1 VLVKGKI
8 LNMKT
13 LGMDVGGTNI
23 KYGIVQCEL
32 QITNYKLQIT
42 NSVKTEA
49 SKGKEFTINKIISII
64 EKCKKDYDIKSVGIG
79 IAGLVDSASGI
90 IFESPNLPDWK
101 DINLKNE
108 LKVVDRPIFIDNDA
122 NCFAYGEYLL
132 RNDRTIR
139 NLIGITLGTG
149 IGGGLIT
156 DGELYHGSYG
166 FAAEIGHIKVV
177 PDGRRCNCGQNG
189 CLEAYSSGF
198 AIEKKSK
205 EIFGEKI
212 EVSKLYKMALK
223 DNRNAIK
230 IFNEAFEKLGIV
242 CAGLIN
248 LLNPDIIVLGGGLS
262 NMRDFL
268 LIPVKNVV
276 QKNCY
281 EKLYKKVRIEVSK
294 SDMDSAIIGAATL
307 SLKNSQDNKLT

>member
-13 LGMDVGGTNI
+13 LGMDIGGTNI
-23 KYGIVQCEL
+23 KYGVVQNDLNNE
-32 QITNYKLQIT
+32 IIYK
-42 NSVKTEA
+42 NSIRTEVA
-49 SKGKEFTINKIISII
+49 KGKVFVVGKIASII
-64 EKCKKDYDIKSVGIG
+64 ERCKNDYNINSIGIG
-79 IAGLVDSASGI
+79 IAGLVDYQRG
-90 IFESPNLPDWK
+90 FVLESPNLPDWK

-108 LKVVDRPIFIDNDA
+108 LKVVDLPIFIDNDA

-149 IGGGLIT
+149 IGGGLIIN
-156 DGELYHGSYG
+156 GKLYHGSYG